1 MKTILVTGTSSGI
14 GNQICIQAAAMNFR
28 VISVSR
34 NIEPLKDL
42 GGIESF
48 KLDITDKDSVDDFVT
63 NLKNRKIKID
73 ILINNAGYL
82 VSELFSETTYDSFK
96 KTFDVNVFGLAEIT
110 RSLIP
115 VINKDGH
122 VINIS
127 SIGGVNG
134 SKKFPGLSAY
144 SSSKAAVIAL
154 TEVLAEEYQD
164 GPSFNVLALGAVQT
178 KMLKEAFPDYSA
190 DTKPGDMAKY
200 ILNFAINGNVD
211 LINEH
216 QEALGKVNSSQNETN
231 KFQPVFIKDPTYPKI
246 ARKFN
251 RNGYRHGGIRIV
263 GNSGVS
269 YQSISDY
276 REKTDEKPIEDAIG
290 TIKKLEL

>member
-1 MKTILVTGTSSGI
+1 MKTIVVTGTSSGI
-14 GNQICIQAAAMNFR
+14 GHQICIQAAKMNFH

-34 NIEPLKDL
+34 NIEPMKDI

-48 KLDITDKDSVDDFVT
+48 AIDITNKDSVDEFIA
-63 NLKNRKIKID
+63 NLKSRKIKID

-82 VSELFSETTYDSFK
+82 VSELFGDTTYESFK

-115 VINKDGH
+115 IINSDGH

-154 TEVLAEEYQD
+154 TEVLAEEHQN

-178 KMLKEAFPDYSA
+178 KMLKEAFPDYNVE
-190 DTKPGDMAKY
+190 TKPQEMAKY
-200 ILNFAINGNVD
+200 ILDFAINGNKLFNGK
-211 LINEH
+211 LIS
-216 QEALGKVNSSQNETN
+216 VSNSN
-231 KFQPVFIKDPTYPKI
+231 P
-246 ARKFN
+246 
-251 RNGYRHGGIRIV
+251 
-263 GNSGVS
+263 
-269 YQSISDY
+269 
-276 REKTDEKPIEDAIG
+276 
-290 TIKKLEL
+290 

>member
-1 MKTILVTGTSSGI
+1 MKTIVVTGTSSGI
-14 GNQICIQAAAMNFR
+14 GHQICIQAAKMNFH

-34 NIEPLKDL
+34 NIEPLKDI

-48 KLDITDKDSVDDFVT
+48 AIDITNKDSVDEFID
-63 NLKNRKIKID
+63 NLKSQKIKID

-82 VSELFSETTYDSFK
+82 VSELFGDTTYDSFK

-115 VINKDGH
+115 IINSDGH

-154 TEVLAEEYQD
+154 TEVLAEEHQN

-178 KMLKEAFPDYSA
+178 KMLKEAFPDYNA
-190 DTKPGDMAKY
+190 ETKPEEMAKY
-200 ILNFAINGNVD
+200 ILDFAINGNKLFNGK
-211 LINEH
+211 LIS
-216 QEALGKVNSSQNETN
+216 VSNSN
-231 KFQPVFIKDPTYPKI
+231 P
-246 ARKFN
+246 
-251 RNGYRHGGIRIV
+251 
-263 GNSGVS
+263 
-269 YQSISDY
+269 
-276 REKTDEKPIEDAIG
+276 
-290 TIKKLEL
+290 

>member
-1 MKTILVTGTSSGI
+1 MKTIIVTGTSSGI
-14 GNQICIQAAAMNFR
+14 GNQICIQAAAMNFH

-42 GGIESF
+42 DGIESF
-48 KLDITDKDSVDDFVT
+48 KLDITDKDSVGEFVT

-82 VSELFSETTYDSFK
+82 VSELFGESTYDSFK

-115 VINKDGH
+115 IINKDGH

-178 KMLKEAFPDYSA
+178 KMLKEAFPDYNA
-190 DTKPGDMAKY
+190 NTKPRDMAKY
-200 ILNFAINGNVD
+200 ILNFAVNGNKLFNGK
-211 LINEH
+211 LIS
-216 QEALGKVNSSQNETN
+216 VSNSN
-231 KFQPVFIKDPTYPKI
+231 P
-246 ARKFN
+246 
-251 RNGYRHGGIRIV
+251 
-263 GNSGVS
+263 
-269 YQSISDY
+269 
-276 REKTDEKPIEDAIG
+276 
-290 TIKKLEL
+290 

>member
-1 MKTILVTGTSSGI
+1 
-14 GNQICIQAAAMNFR
+14 MNFR

-82 VSELFSETTYDSFK
+82 VSELFGETTYDSFK

-110 RSLIP
+110 RLLIP
-115 VINKDGH
+115 IINKDGH

-154 TEVLAEEYQD
+154 TEVLAEEYQN

-178 KMLKEAFPDYSA
+178 KMLKEAFPDYNA
-190 DTKPGDMAKY
+190 NTKPRDMAKY
-200 ILNFAINGNVD
+200 ILNFAVNGNKLFNGK
-211 LINEH
+211 LIS
-216 QEALGKVNSSQNETN
+216 VSNSN
-231 KFQPVFIKDPTYPKI
+231 P
-246 ARKFN
+246 
-251 RNGYRHGGIRIV
+251 
-263 GNSGVS
+263 
-269 YQSISDY
+269 
-276 REKTDEKPIEDAIG
+276 
-290 TIKKLEL
+290 

>member
-1 MKTILVTGTSSGI
+1 MKNIVVTGTSSGI
-14 GNQICIQAAAMNFR
+14 GNQICIQAAKMNFN

-34 NIEPLKDL
+34 NIEPLKDI

-48 KLDITDKDSVDDFVT
+48 AIDITNKDSVDEFIT
-63 NLKNRKIKID
+63 NLKSKKIKID

-82 VSELFSETTYDSFK
+82 VSELFGDTTYDSFK

-115 VINKDGH
+115 IINSDGH

-154 TEVLAEEYQD
+154 TEVLAEEYQN

-178 KMLKEAFPDYSA
+178 KMLKEAFPDYNA
-190 DTKPGDMAKY
+190 DTKPEEMAKY
-200 ILNFAINGNVD
+200 ILDFAINGNKLFNGK
-211 LINEH
+211 LIS
-216 QEALGKVNSSQNETN
+216 VSNSN
-231 KFQPVFIKDPTYPKI
+231 P
-246 ARKFN
+246 
-251 RNGYRHGGIRIV
+251 
-263 GNSGVS
+263 
-269 YQSISDY
+269 
-276 REKTDEKPIEDAIG
+276 
-290 TIKKLEL
+290 

>member
-14 GNQICIQAAAMNFR
+14 GHQICIQAANNNFR
-28 VISVSR
+28 VLSVSR
-34 NIEPLKDL
+34 NIDPLKNIE
-42 GGIESF
+42 GIESF
-48 KLDITDKDSVDDFVT
+48 VLDITEKDSVDEFIKQ
-63 NLKNRKIKID
+63 LKIRKIKID

-82 VSELFSETTYDSFK
+82 ANQLFSETTYNLFK

-115 VINKDGH
+115 IINKDGH

-154 TEVLAEEYQD
+154 TEVLAEEYKD

-178 KMLKEAFPDYSA
+178 KMLKKAFPDYNA
-190 DTKPGDMAKY
+190 ETKPEDMAKY
-200 ILNFAINGNVD
+200 ILNFAINGNNLFNGK
-211 LINEH
+211 LI
-216 QEALGKVNSSQNETN
+216 S
-231 KFQPVFIKDPTYPKI
+231 
-246 ARKFN
+246 
-251 RNGYRHGGIRIV
+251 
-263 GNSGVS
+263 VS
-269 YQSISDY
+269 KSN
-276 REKTDEKPIEDAIG
+276 P
-290 TIKKLEL
+290 

>member
-1 MKTILVTGTSSGI
+1 MKTIVVTGTSSGI
-14 GNQICIQAAAMNFR
+14 GHQICIQAAKMNFH

-34 NIEPLKDL
+34 NIEPLKDI

-48 KLDITDKDSVDDFVT
+48 SIDITNKDSIDEFIT
-63 NLKNRKIKID
+63 NLKSRKIKID

-82 VSELFSETTYDSFK
+82 VSELFGDTTYDSFK

-115 VINKDGH
+115 IINLDGH

-154 TEVLAEEYQD
+154 TEVLAEEHQN

-178 KMLKEAFPDYSA
+178 KMLKDAFPDYNV
-190 DTKPGDMAKY
+190 DTKPEEMAKY
-200 ILNFAINGNVD
+200 ILDFAINGNKLFNGK
-211 LINEH
+211 LIS
-216 QEALGKVNSSQNETN
+216 VSNSN
-231 KFQPVFIKDPTYPKI
+231 P
-246 ARKFN
+246 
-251 RNGYRHGGIRIV
+251 
-263 GNSGVS
+263 
-269 YQSISDY
+269 
-276 REKTDEKPIEDAIG
+276 
-290 TIKKLEL
+290 

>member
-1 MKTILVTGTSSGI
+1 MKTIVVTGTSSGI
-14 GNQICIQAAAMNFR
+14 GHQICIQAAKMNFH

-34 NIEPLKDL
+34 NIEPLKDI

-48 KLDITDKDSVDDFVT
+48 SIDITNKDSIDEFIT
-63 NLKNRKIKID
+63 NLKSRKIKID

-82 VSELFSETTYDSFK
+82 VSELFGDTTYDSFK

-115 VINKDGH
+115 IINSDGH

-154 TEVLAEEYQD
+154 TEVLAEEYQN

-178 KMLKEAFPDYSA
+178 KMLKEAFPDYNV
-190 DTKPGDMAKY
+190 DTKPEEMAKY
-200 ILNFAINGNVD
+200 ILDFAINGNKLFNGK
-211 LINEH
+211 LIS
-216 QEALGKVNSSQNETN
+216 VSNSN
-231 KFQPVFIKDPTYPKI
+231 P
-246 ARKFN
+246 
-251 RNGYRHGGIRIV
+251 
-263 GNSGVS
+263 
-269 YQSISDY
+269 
-276 REKTDEKPIEDAIG
+276 
-290 TIKKLEL
+290 

>member
-1 MKTILVTGTSSGI
+1 MKTIVVTGTSSGI
-14 GNQICIQAAAMNFR
+14 GHQICIQAAKMNFH

-34 NIEPLKDL
+34 NIEPLKDI

-48 KLDITDKDSVDDFVT
+48 AIDITNKDSVDEFIA
-63 NLKNRKIKID
+63 NLKSRKIKID

-82 VSELFSETTYDSFK
+82 VSELFGDTTYESFK

-115 VINKDGH
+115 IINSDGH

-154 TEVLAEEYQD
+154 TEVLAEEHQN

-178 KMLKEAFPDYSA
+178 KMLKEAFPDYNVE
-190 DTKPGDMAKY
+190 TKPQEMAKY
-200 ILNFAINGNVD
+200 ILDFAINGNKLFNGK
-211 LINEH
+211 LIS
-216 QEALGKVNSSQNETN
+216 VSNSN
-231 KFQPVFIKDPTYPKI
+231 P
-246 ARKFN
+246 
-251 RNGYRHGGIRIV
+251 
-263 GNSGVS
+263 
-269 YQSISDY
+269 
-276 REKTDEKPIEDAIG
+276 
-290 TIKKLEL
+290 

>member
-1 MKTILVTGTSSGI
+1 MKTIVVTGTSSGI
-14 GNQICIQAAAMNFR
+14 GYQICIQAAKMNFH

-34 NIEPLKDL
+34 NIEPLKDI

-48 KLDITDKDSVDDFVT
+48 ATDITNKDSVDEFIA
-63 NLKNRKIKID
+63 NLKSRKIKID

-82 VSELFSETTYDSFK
+82 VSELFGDTTYESFK

-115 VINKDGH
+115 IINSDGH

-154 TEVLAEEYQD
+154 TEVLAEEHQN

-178 KMLKEAFPDYSA
+178 KMLKEAFPDYNA
-190 DTKPGDMAKY
+190 ETKPEEMAKY
-200 ILNFAINGNVD
+200 ILDFAINGNKLFNGK
-211 LINEH
+211 LIS
-216 QEALGKVNSSQNETN
+216 VSNSN
-231 KFQPVFIKDPTYPKI
+231 P
-246 ARKFN
+246 
-251 RNGYRHGGIRIV
+251 
-263 GNSGVS
+263 
-269 YQSISDY
+269 
-276 REKTDEKPIEDAIG
+276 
-290 TIKKLEL
+290 

>member
-1 MKTILVTGTSSGI
+1 MKTIVVTGTSSGI
-14 GNQICIQAAAMNFR
+14 GHQICIQAAKMNFH

-34 NIEPLKDL
+34 NIEPLKDI

-48 KLDITDKDSVDDFVT
+48 AIDITNKDSVDEFIA
-63 NLKNRKIKID
+63 NLKSKKIKID

-82 VSELFSETTYDSFK
+82 VSELFGDTTYDSFK

-115 VINKDGH
+115 IINLDGH

-154 TEVLAEEYQD
+154 TEVLAEEYQN

-178 KMLKEAFPDYSA
+178 KMLREAFPDYNA
-190 DTKPGDMAKY
+190 DTKPEEMAKY
-200 ILNFAINGNVD
+200 ILDFAING
-211 LINEH
+211 
-216 QEALGKVNSSQNETN
+216 
-231 KFQPVFIKDPTYPKI
+231 
-246 ARKFN
+246 
-251 RNGYRHGGIRIV
+251 
-263 GNSGVS
+263 
-269 YQSISDY
+269 
-276 REKTDEKPIEDAIG
+276 
-290 TIKKLEL
+290 KKLFNGKLISVSNSNP

>member
-1 MKTILVTGTSSGI
+1 MKTIVVTGTSSGI
-14 GNQICIQAAAMNFR
+14 GHQICIQAAKMNFN

-34 NIEPLKDL
+34 NIEPLKDI

-48 KLDITDKDSVDDFVT
+48 AIDITDKDSVDEFIA
-63 NLKNRKIKID
+63 NLKSRKIKID

-82 VSELFSETTYDSFK
+82 VSELFGDTTYDSFK

-115 VINKDGH
+115 IINSDGH

-154 TEVLAEEYQD
+154 TEVLAEEYQN

-178 KMLKEAFPDYSA
+178 KMLREAFPDYNA
-190 DTKPGDMAKY
+190 DTNPEEMAKY
-200 ILNFAINGNVD
+200 ILDFAING
-211 LINEH
+211 
-216 QEALGKVNSSQNETN
+216 
-231 KFQPVFIKDPTYPKI
+231 
-246 ARKFN
+246 
-251 RNGYRHGGIRIV
+251 
-263 GNSGVS
+263 
-269 YQSISDY
+269 
-276 REKTDEKPIEDAIG
+276 
-290 TIKKLEL
+290 KKLFNGKLISVSNSNP

>member
-1 MKTILVTGTSSGI
+1 MKTIIVTGTSSGI

-73 ILINNAGYL
+73 ILINNASYL
-82 VSELFSETTYDSFK
+82 VSELFGETTYDSFK

-110 RSLIP
+110 RLLIP
-115 VINKDGH
+115 IINKDGH

-154 TEVLAEEYQD
+154 TEVLAE
-164 GPSFNVLALGAVQT
+164 
-178 KMLKEAFPDYSA
+178 
-190 DTKPGDMAKY
+190 
-200 ILNFAINGNVD
+200 
-211 LINEH
+211 
-216 QEALGKVNSSQNETN
+216 
-231 KFQPVFIKDPTYPKI
+231 
-246 ARKFN
+246 
-251 RNGYRHGGIRIV
+251 
-263 GNSGVS
+263 
-269 YQSISDY
+269 
-276 REKTDEKPIEDAIG
+276 
-290 TIKKLEL
+290 

>member
-1 MKTILVTGTSSGI
+1 MKTIVVTGTSSGI
-14 GNQICIQAAAMNFR
+14 GHQICIQAAKMNFH

-34 NIEPLKDL
+34 NIQPLKGI

-48 KLDITDKDSVDDFVT
+48 AIDITNKDSVDEFIA
-63 NLKNRKIKID
+63 NLKSKKIKID

-82 VSELFSETTYDSFK
+82 VSELFSDTTYDSFK

-115 VINKDGH
+115 IINSDGH

-178 KMLKEAFPDYSA
+178 KMLKEAFPDYNA
-190 DTKPGDMAKY
+190 DTKPEEMAKY
-200 ILNFAINGNVD
+200 ILDFAINGNKLFNGK
-211 LINEH
+211 LIS
-216 QEALGKVNSSQNETN
+216 VSNSN
-231 KFQPVFIKDPTYPKI
+231 P
-246 ARKFN
+246 
-251 RNGYRHGGIRIV
+251 
-263 GNSGVS
+263 
-269 YQSISDY
+269 
-276 REKTDEKPIEDAIG
+276 
-290 TIKKLEL
+290 

>member
-1 MKTILVTGTSSGI
+1 MKTIVVTGTSSGI
-14 GNQICIQAAAMNFR
+14 GHQICIQAAKMNFH

-34 NIEPLKDL
+34 NIEPMKDI

-48 KLDITDKDSVDDFVT
+48 AIDITNKDSVDEFIA
-63 NLKNRKIKID
+63 NLKSKKIKID

-82 VSELFSETTYDSFK
+82 VSELFGDTTYDSFK

-115 VINKDGH
+115 IINSDGH

-154 TEVLAEEYQD
+154 TEVLAEEHQN

-178 KMLKEAFPDYSA
+178 KMLKEAFPDYNV
-190 DTKPGDMAKY
+190 DTKPEEMAKY
-200 ILNFAINGNVD
+200 ILDFAINGNKLFNGK
-211 LINEH
+211 LIS
-216 QEALGKVNSSQNETN
+216 VSNSN
-231 KFQPVFIKDPTYPKI
+231 P
-246 ARKFN
+246 
-251 RNGYRHGGIRIV
+251 
-263 GNSGVS
+263 
-269 YQSISDY
+269 
-276 REKTDEKPIEDAIG
+276 
-290 TIKKLEL
+290 

>member
-1 MKTILVTGTSSGI
+1 MKTIVVTGTSSGI
-14 GNQICIQAAAMNFR
+14 GHQICIQAAKMNFH

-34 NIEPLKDL
+34 NIEPLKDI

-48 KLDITDKDSVDDFVT
+48 AIDITTKDSVDEFIA
-63 NLKNRKIKID
+63 NLKSRKIKID

-82 VSELFSETTYDSFK
+82 VSELFGDTTYDSFK

-115 VINKDGH
+115 IINSDGH

-154 TEVLAEEYQD
+154 TEVLAEEYQN

-178 KMLKEAFPDYSA
+178 KMLKEAFPDYNVE
-190 DTKPGDMAKY
+190 TKPEEMAKY
-200 ILNFAINGNVD
+200 ILDFAINGNKLFNGK
-211 LINEH
+211 LIS
-216 QEALGKVNSSQNETN
+216 VSNSN
-231 KFQPVFIKDPTYPKI
+231 P
-246 ARKFN
+246 
-251 RNGYRHGGIRIV
+251 
-263 GNSGVS
+263 
-269 YQSISDY
+269 
-276 REKTDEKPIEDAIG
+276 
-290 TIKKLEL
+290 

>member
-1 MKTILVTGTSSGI
+1 MKTIVVTGTSSGI
-14 GNQICIQAAAMNFR
+14 GHQICIQAAKMNFH

-34 NIEPLKDL
+34 NIEPLKDI

-48 KLDITDKDSVDDFVT
+48 AIDITNKDSVDEFVA
-63 NLKNRKIKID
+63 NLKSKKIKID

-82 VSELFSETTYDSFK
+82 VSELFGDTTYDSFK

-115 VINKDGH
+115 IINSDGH

-154 TEVLAEEYQD
+154 TEVLAEEHQN

-178 KMLKEAFPDYSA
+178 KMLKEAFPDYNA
-190 DTKPGDMAKY
+190 DTKPEEMAKY
-200 ILNFAINGNVD
+200 ILDFAINGNKLFNGK
-211 LINEH
+211 LIS
-216 QEALGKVNSSQNETN
+216 VSNSN
-231 KFQPVFIKDPTYPKI
+231 P
-246 ARKFN
+246 
-251 RNGYRHGGIRIV
+251 
-263 GNSGVS
+263 
-269 YQSISDY
+269 
-276 REKTDEKPIEDAIG
+276 
-290 TIKKLEL
+290 

>member
-1 MKTILVTGTSSGI
+1 MKTIVVTGTSSGI
-14 GNQICIQAAAMNFR
+14 GHQICIQAAKMNFH

-34 NIEPLKDL
+34 NIEPLKDI

-48 KLDITDKDSVDDFVT
+48 AIDITNKDSVDEFIA
-63 NLKNRKIKID
+63 NLKSKKIKID

-82 VSELFSETTYDSFK
+82 VSELFGDTTYDSFK

-115 VINKDGH
+115 IINSDGH

-134 SKKFPGLSAY
+134 SKKFPVLSAY

-154 TEVLAEEYQD
+154 TEVLAEEHQN

-178 KMLKEAFPDYSA
+178 KMLKEAFPDYNV
-190 DTKPGDMAKY
+190 DTKPEEMAKY
-200 ILNFAINGNVD
+200 ILDFAINGNKLFNGK
-211 LINEH
+211 LIS
-216 QEALGKVNSSQNETN
+216 VSNSN
-231 KFQPVFIKDPTYPKI
+231 P
-246 ARKFN
+246 
-251 RNGYRHGGIRIV
+251 
-263 GNSGVS
+263 
-269 YQSISDY
+269 
-276 REKTDEKPIEDAIG
+276 
-290 TIKKLEL
+290 

>member
-1 MKTILVTGTSSGI
+1 MKTIVVTGTSSGI
-14 GNQICIQAAAMNFR
+14 GHQICIQAAKMNFH

-34 NIEPLKDL
+34 NIEPLKDI

-48 KLDITDKDSVDDFVT
+48 SIDITNKDSIDEFIT
-63 NLKNRKIKID
+63 NLKSRKIKID

-82 VSELFSETTYDSFK
+82 VSELFVDTTYDSFK

-115 VINKDGH
+115 IINSDGH

-154 TEVLAEEYQD
+154 TEVLAEEHQN

-178 KMLKEAFPDYSA
+178 KMLKEAFPDYNV
-190 DTKPGDMAKY
+190 DTKPEEMAKY
-200 ILNFAINGNVD
+200 ILDFAINGNKLFNGK
-211 LINEH
+211 LIS
-216 QEALGKVNSSQNETN
+216 VSNSN
-231 KFQPVFIKDPTYPKI
+231 P
-246 ARKFN
+246 
-251 RNGYRHGGIRIV
+251 
-263 GNSGVS
+263 
-269 YQSISDY
+269 
-276 REKTDEKPIEDAIG
+276 
-290 TIKKLEL
+290 

>member
-1 MKTILVTGTSSGI
+1 MKTIVVTGTSSGI
-14 GNQICIQAAAMNFR
+14 GYQICTQAVKMNFH

-34 NIEPLKDL
+34 NIEPLKDI

-48 KLDITDKDSVDDFVT
+48 SIDITNKDSIDEFIT
-63 NLKNRKIKID
+63 NLKSRKIKID

-82 VSELFSETTYDSFK
+82 ENELFVDTTYDSFK

-115 VINKDGH
+115 IINSDGH

-154 TEVLAEEYQD
+154 TEVLAEEYQN

-178 KMLKEAFPDYSA
+178 KMLKEAFPDYNV
-190 DTKPGDMAKY
+190 DTKPEEMAKY
-200 ILNFAINGNVD
+200 ILDFAINGNKLFNGK
-211 LINEH
+211 LIS
-216 QEALGKVNSSQNETN
+216 VSNSN
-231 KFQPVFIKDPTYPKI
+231 P
-246 ARKFN
+246 
-251 RNGYRHGGIRIV
+251 
-263 GNSGVS
+263 
-269 YQSISDY
+269 
-276 REKTDEKPIEDAIG
+276 
-290 TIKKLEL
+290 

>member
-1 MKTILVTGTSSGI
+1 MKTIVVTGTSSGI
-14 GNQICIQAAAMNFR
+14 GHQICIQAAKMNFH

-34 NIEPLKDL
+34 NIEPLKDIS
-42 GGIESF
+42 GIESF
-48 KLDITDKDSVDDFVT
+48 AIDITNKNSVDEFIA
-63 NLKNRKIKID
+63 NLKSKKIKID

-82 VSELFSETTYDSFK
+82 VSELFGDTTYDSFK

-115 VINKDGH
+115 IINSDGH

-178 KMLKEAFPDYSA
+178 KMLKEAFPDYNA
-190 DTKPGDMAKY
+190 ETKPEEMAKY
-200 ILNFAINGNVD
+200 ILDFAINGNKLFNGK
-211 LINEH
+211 LIS
-216 QEALGKVNSSQNETN
+216 VSNSN
-231 KFQPVFIKDPTYPKI
+231 P
-246 ARKFN
+246 
-251 RNGYRHGGIRIV
+251 
-263 GNSGVS
+263 
-269 YQSISDY
+269 
-276 REKTDEKPIEDAIG
+276 
-290 TIKKLEL
+290 

>member
-1 MKTILVTGTSSGI
+1 MKTIVVTGTSSGI
-14 GNQICIQAAAMNFR
+14 GHQICIQAAKMNFH

-34 NIEPLKDL
+34 NIEPLKDI

-48 KLDITDKDSVDDFVT
+48 SIDITNKDSIDDFIT
-63 NLKNRKIKID
+63 NLKSRKIKID

-82 VSELFSETTYDSFK
+82 VSELFGDTTYDSFK

-115 VINKDGH
+115 IINSDGH

-154 TEVLAEEYQD
+154 TEVLAEEHQN

-178 KMLKEAFPDYSA
+178 EMLKEAFPDYNV
-190 DTKPGDMAKY
+190 DTKPEEMAKY
-200 ILNFAINGNVD
+200 ILDFAINGNKLFNGK
-211 LINEH
+211 LIS
-216 QEALGKVNSSQNETN
+216 VSNSN
-231 KFQPVFIKDPTYPKI
+231 P
-246 ARKFN
+246 
-251 RNGYRHGGIRIV
+251 
-263 GNSGVS
+263 
-269 YQSISDY
+269 
-276 REKTDEKPIEDAIG
+276 
-290 TIKKLEL
+290 

>member
-1 MKTILVTGTSSGI
+1 MKTIVVTGTSSGI
-14 GNQICIQAAAMNFR
+14 GHQICIQAAKMNFH

-34 NIEPLKDL
+34 NIEPLKDI

-48 KLDITDKDSVDDFVT
+48 SIDITNKDSIDEFIT
-63 NLKNRKIKID
+63 NLKSRKIKID

-82 VSELFSETTYDSFK
+82 VSELFGDTTYDSFK

-115 VINKDGH
+115 IINLDGH

-154 TEVLAEEYQD
+154 TEVLAEEHQN
-164 GPSFNVLALGAVQT
+164 GPAFNVLALGAVQT
-178 KMLKEAFPDYSA
+178 KMLKEAFPDYNV
-190 DTKPGDMAKY
+190 DTKPEEMAKY
-200 ILNFAINGNVD
+200 ILDFAINGNKLFNGK
-211 LINEH
+211 LIS
-216 QEALGKVNSSQNETN
+216 VSNSN
-231 KFQPVFIKDPTYPKI
+231 P
-246 ARKFN
+246 
-251 RNGYRHGGIRIV
+251 
-263 GNSGVS
+263 
-269 YQSISDY
+269 
-276 REKTDEKPIEDAIG
+276 
-290 TIKKLEL
+290 

>member
-14 GNQICIQAAAMNFR
+14 GNQICIQAADMNFR

-48 KLDITDKDSVDDFVT
+48 KLDITDKDSVEEFVT

-82 VSELFSETTYDSFK
+82 VSELFGETTYDSFK

-115 VINKDGH
+115 IINKDGH

-178 KMLKEAFPDYSA
+178 KMLKEAFPDYNA
-190 DTKPGDMAKY
+190 DTKPEDMAKY
-200 ILNFAINGNVD
+200 ILNFAINGNKLFNGK
-211 LINEH
+211 LIS
-216 QEALGKVNSSQNETN
+216 VSNSN
-231 KFQPVFIKDPTYPKI
+231 P
-246 ARKFN
+246 
-251 RNGYRHGGIRIV
+251 
-263 GNSGVS
+263 
-269 YQSISDY
+269 
-276 REKTDEKPIEDAIG
+276 
-290 TIKKLEL
+290 

>member
-1 MKTILVTGTSSGI
+1 MKTIVVTGTSSGI
-14 GNQICIQAAAMNFR
+14 GHQICIQSAKMNFH

-34 NIEPLKDL
+34 NIEPLKDI

-48 KLDITDKDSVDDFVT
+48 AIDITNKDSVDEFIA
-63 NLKNRKIKID
+63 NLKSRKIKID

-82 VSELFSETTYDSFK
+82 VSELFGDTTYDSFK

-115 VINKDGH
+115 IINSDGH

-154 TEVLAEEYQD
+154 TEVLAEEHQD

-178 KMLKEAFPDYSA
+178 KMLKEAFPDYNA
-190 DTKPGDMAKY
+190 DTKPEEMAKY
-200 ILNFAINGNVD
+200 ILDFAINGNKLFNGK
-211 LINEH
+211 LIS
-216 QEALGKVNSSQNETN
+216 VSNSN
-231 KFQPVFIKDPTYPKI
+231 P
-246 ARKFN
+246 
-251 RNGYRHGGIRIV
+251 
-263 GNSGVS
+263 
-269 YQSISDY
+269 
-276 REKTDEKPIEDAIG
+276 
-290 TIKKLEL
+290 

>member
-1 MKTILVTGTSSGI
+1 MKTIVVTGTSSGI
-14 GNQICIQAAAMNFR
+14 GHQICIQAAKMNFH

-34 NIEPLKDL
+34 NIEPLKDI

-48 KLDITDKDSVDDFVT
+48 SIDITNKDSIDEFIT
-63 NLKNRKIKID
+63 NLKSRKIKID

-82 VSELFSETTYDSFK
+82 VSELFGDTTYDSFK

-115 VINKDGH
+115 IINSDGH

-154 TEVLAEEYQD
+154 TEVLAEEHQN

-178 KMLKEAFPDYSA
+178 KMLKEAFPDYNA
-190 DTKPGDMAKY
+190 ETKPEEMAKY
-200 ILNFAINGNVD
+200 ILDFAINGNKLFNGK
-211 LINEH
+211 LIS
-216 QEALGKVNSSQNETN
+216 VSNSN
-231 KFQPVFIKDPTYPKI
+231 P
-246 ARKFN
+246 
-251 RNGYRHGGIRIV
+251 
-263 GNSGVS
+263 
-269 YQSISDY
+269 
-276 REKTDEKPIEDAIG
+276 
-290 TIKKLEL
+290 

>member
-1 MKTILVTGTSSGI
+1 
-14 GNQICIQAAAMNFR
+14 MNFH

-34 NIEPLKDL
+34 NIEPLKDI

-48 KLDITDKDSVDDFVT
+48 AIDITNKDSVDEFIT
-63 NLKNRKIKID
+63 NLKSRKIKID

-82 VSELFSETTYDSFK
+82 VSQLFGDTTYDSFK
-96 KTFDVNVFGLAEIT
+96 ETFDVNVFGLVEIT

-115 VINKDGH
+115 IINSNGH

-154 TEVLAEEYQD
+154 TEVLAEEHQN

-178 KMLKEAFPDYSA
+178 KMLKEAFPDYNA
-190 DTKPGDMAKY
+190 DTKPEEMAKY
-200 ILNFAINGNVD
+200 ILDFAINGNKLFNGK
-211 LINEH
+211 LIS
-216 QEALGKVNSSQNETN
+216 VSNSN
-231 KFQPVFIKDPTYPKI
+231 P
-246 ARKFN
+246 
-251 RNGYRHGGIRIV
+251 
-263 GNSGVS
+263 
-269 YQSISDY
+269 
-276 REKTDEKPIEDAIG
+276 
-290 TIKKLEL
+290 